1 MNRIHKLAIP
11 VLLLMMCVALGA
23 SAQPAIKAGDGGSL
37 PGTIDVGETFTV
49 LITENGSPVSAG
61 TSVTFRLPYDSGD
74 PVYLSTDDN
83 GKVRYKP
90 PVTGTL
96 GIRVLDGLD
105 TVAKATVDVTDST
118 SKTTQPSDSPGGS
131 GGGDYLPPA
140 TPTVTATAAPTA
152 PPGAIPGVTPVVTPV
167 EVVETPPV
175 EVEVETPAP
184 TPKLPKKDVPGFTA
198 VSVIAGLLAALYL
211 VLRRRE

>member
-11 VLLLMMCVALGA
+11 VLLLMMCAALSGA
-23 SAQPAIKAGDGGSL
+23 SAQPAIKAGDGESL
-37 PGTIDVGETFTV
+37 PDSIDVGETFAV
-49 LITENGSPVSAG
+49 LITENGSPVGAG
-61 TSVTFRLPYDSGD
+61 TNVTFMLPHDSGN

-90 PVTGTL
+90 LVTGIL
-96 GIRVLDGLD
+96 GIRVLDGLV
-105 TVAKATVDVTDST
+105 TVAEATVDVTDIT
-118 SKTTQPSDSPGGS
+118 SGTTQPSDSPGGS

-152 PPGAIPGVTPVVTPV
+152 PPGATPEVTPVATPV
-167 EVVETPPV
+167 EVVETPV

-184 TPKLPKKDVPGFTA
+184 TPKKDVPCFTA